1 MTRPKALQDS
11 AQNSLDISNSNS
23 LELVR
28 LDVPNHRD
36 FKEHPVPRPASVHP
50 TDGELEILRVLWAE
64 GPSAL
69 SAVCKLLRHERDV
82 ATTTVATMLGLMQD
96 KGLVKRQGA
105 GRGALWAAAVTHK
118 SAARGMVR
126 KLVDGVFDG
135 SADRLVTH
143 LVEGGQLSQR
153 QLAELRQ
160 LIDSHSKNG
169 QSKHGRTKKGAHQ

>member
-1 MTRPKALQDS
+1 MTRPKALQDF

-69 SAVCKLLRHERDV
+69 SAVCKLLRHERNV

-169 QSKHGRTKKGAHQ
+169 QSKHGRSKKGAHK